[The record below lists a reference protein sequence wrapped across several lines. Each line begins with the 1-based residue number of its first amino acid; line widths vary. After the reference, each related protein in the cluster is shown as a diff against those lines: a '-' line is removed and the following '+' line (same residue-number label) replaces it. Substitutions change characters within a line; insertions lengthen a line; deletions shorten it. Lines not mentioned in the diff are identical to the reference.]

1 MSRYDH
7 KIESCLEGIEDLSKE
22 KKERYRE
29 KRPKVREKVLWKGP
43 QTRSLL
49 LDF

>member
-29 KRPKVREKVLWKGP
+29 KRPKDKRREK
-43 QTRSLL
+43 
-49 LDF
+49 